1 VEPAVSVH
9 STGLSK
15 HELRGLLPRGI
26 GHNKGPPLDPLT
38 VTVAE
43 VQRLTGLGLTTIWK
57 LIAKKQLESVLVG
70 RRRLIVYAS
79 LRRLLTPN
87 DDNQVTQDRSAAARR
102 LRARR
107 RKEKR
112 ETARPEQHST
122 DR

>member
-1 VEPAVSVH
+1 MSVH

-15 HELRGLLPRGI
+15 YELRGPQRI

-38 VTVAE
+38 LTVAE

-87 DDNQVTQDRSAAARR
+87 DDNQVTQERSAAARR
-102 LRARR
+102 LRAKR

-112 ETARPEQHST
+112 TAARTALKIGDSCSV
-122 DR
+122 